1 MAIRLLIISS
11 FIITKLIGDGWEL
24 HGEFQLRVKLI
35 SCDGIDYF
43 WLFIIGINR
52 SSGRWMGFCEVVRLV
67 CPTPSFLPRSRDC
80 DAPYFSEGSN
90 ADKSSTVTFASES
103 LTDASHDDPK
113 EKPKKLNRRITE
125 MLKSSRQDRNS
136 IDRIVTVQFRPGT
149 SSFI

>member
-52 SSGRWMGFCEVVRLV
+52 SRVADEWVSVKLLDWCAQRHHFFPVVETVMLPVFRREAT
-67 CPTPSFLPRSRDC
+67 PTNPALWHLQ
-80 DAPYFSEGSN
+80 AN
-90 ADKSSTVTFASES
+90 
-103 LTDASHDDPK
+103 L
-113 EKPKKLNRRITE
+113 
-125 MLKSSRQDRNS
+125 
-136 IDRIVTVQFRPGT
+136 
-149 SSFI
+149 